1 MKKLIAL
8 ASACL
13 LLAGC
18 SAKSPDAP
26 GSSSQSS
33 SVSTS
38 ASGSQSAAQSEFT
51 AEGLFGILP
60 DTFVFPSGVG
70 AWDTQVSIAPDGS
83 FAGTYHD
90 SDMGDTGE
98 GYPNGTEYICEF
110 SGQFSQPTQVDDHT
124 WSVQLESLSY
134 DGTPETEEIQ
144 DGIRYVYSTPYGIE
158 GGQEF
163 LIYLP
168 FTPVADLPEGFRSW
182 VGSQLVDADN
192 NQLAELPFYGLYNVT
207 TQEGFSGYPDDFTPA
222 G

>member
-13 LLAGC
+13 LLASC
-18 SAKSPDAP
+18 SAKGPDAP
-26 GSSSQSS
+26 GSGSQSS

-51 AEGLFGILP
+51 AEDLFGILP
-60 DTFVFPSGVG
+60 DTFVFSSGVG

-98 GYPNGTEYICEF
+98 NYPNGTEYICEF
-110 SGQFSQPTQVDDHT
+110 SGQFSQPTQVDDYT
-124 WSVQLESLSY
+124 WSVQLESVHA
-134 DGTPETEEIQ
+134 DGTPDTEEIR
-144 DGIRYVYSTPYGIE
+144 DGIRYIYSTPYGIE
-158 GGQEF
+158 GGEEF

-168 FTPVADLPEGFRSW
+168 GAPVADLPEGFRNW
-182 VGSQLVDADN
+182 VGTQLVDADN
-192 NQLAELPFYGLYNVT
+192 NQVTELPFYGLYNVKME
-207 TQEGFSGYPDDFTPA
+207 QGFSSYPDDAPA
-222 G
+222 AG